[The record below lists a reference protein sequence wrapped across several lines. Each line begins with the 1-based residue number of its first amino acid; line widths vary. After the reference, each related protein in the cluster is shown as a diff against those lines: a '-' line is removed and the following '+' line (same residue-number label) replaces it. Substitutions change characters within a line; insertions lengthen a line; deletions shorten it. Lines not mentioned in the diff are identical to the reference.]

1 MANVVTGASEY
12 LQKRTSCPTHMPMR
26 MFRSVFASLR
36 RSACMMGL
44 QTTPPSPPLAGGS
57 RSRSALRLLSS
68 LQPTVSTQN
77 PACSSSLARMR
88 VSRSMMV
95 HDAMP
100 MWVAPMRFANLMV
113 SCTRVEFAVSSLTI
127 AAACMMTWFS
137 GSAYR
142 RCASSCSA
150 DETAPCAQN
159 PGSSRSVYSHAV
171 VPQLM
176 QLSFDSMIPPD
187 WVSRVADM
195 TSISYD
201 PARRNGAMGS

>member
-1 MANVVTGASEY
+1 
-12 LQKRTSCPTHMPMR
+12 
-26 MFRSVFASLR
+26 
-36 RSACMMGL
+36 
-44 QTTPPSPPLAGGS
+44 
-57 RSRSALRLLSS
+57 
-68 LQPTVSTQN
+68 
-77 PACSSSLARMR
+77 
-88 VSRSMMV
+88 MV

-159 PGSSRSVYSHAV
+159 PGFSRSVYSHAV

-195 TSISYD
+195 TTNIIRPRSKERGHGVMMERATGLEPADTSLGSWGLTTWRRPHRPLIITLALSY
-201 PARRNGAMGS
+201 RRGFWGIPLSLYAVIQEGLI